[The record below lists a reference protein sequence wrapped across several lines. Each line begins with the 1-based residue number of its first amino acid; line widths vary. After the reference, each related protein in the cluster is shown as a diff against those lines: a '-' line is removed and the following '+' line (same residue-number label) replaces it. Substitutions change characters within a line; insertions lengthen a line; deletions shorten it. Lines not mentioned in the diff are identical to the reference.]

1 MSASVKWE
9 PIVLSAKVFG
19 HISQGLYRTPA
30 GAIKELVSNAY
41 DAGSDYV
48 KIRTGFP
55 LFSSFSCED
64 NGSGISLDEFVSLM
78 QGGIGNSY
86 KRRPEKYA
94 VKYDRPVIG
103 RLGVG
108 LLSLAQICT
117 QFDIISHH
125 EESQKALRATIKF
138 PPYTR
143 LEIDKILKHQEGT
156 GKEEPI
162 KGGEYSFEEIPY
174 LQSKKGVKV
183 FTKHLRPGFTRRMKD
198 LQRYGNLKASKSPG
212 PYEDFDAFIK
222 ATYSLKTKS
231 LFFLSDYDQLI
242 FGLAVASPLPYLE
255 TGRSTVLLQFPLI
268 KAYQERVKS
277 YNFSVYVDN
286 LALARPISVPS
297 DMFGTKTSD
306 CIPASEPEIVSVN
319 LEDGS
324 YSEKVQVKKY
334 EITIKRSDLKFRCF
348 ELGYD
353 SEVNGQ
359 RLNFSGYL
367 FQQTGR
373 LYPKEIQGVL
383 VRLRNVA
390 IGNYSADALTYPFAE
405 GPRFTML
412 TSEVL
417 VNEGLEDALNI
428 DRDSFNTLDPHYLR
442 IQGYL
447 HSLLHQV
454 IFPESWDE
462 EKSRNK
468 RRREKA
474 ASDSERRFVKSL
486 SKTSTKQFN
495 SISLIKREEAPTR
508 PDNTPIQFDSKRA
521 TIEIDTAHPLTV
533 KVFKRKKY
541 SQLVA
546 QVLVAFERVNTERD
560 AEKRRTLFY
569 RLIQDIFGN

>member
-1 MSASVKWE
+1 MASDVEWK
-9 PIVLSAKVFG
+9 PIELSAKVFG

-30 GAIKELVSNAY
+30 GAIKELISNAY
-41 DAGSDYV
+41 DAGADYL
-48 KIRTGFP
+48 KIHTGFP
-55 LFSSFSCED
+55 IFSSFSCED
-64 NGSGISLDEFVSLM
+64 NGSGISVDEFANLM
-78 QGGIGNSY
+78 HGGIGNSH
-86 KRRPEKYA
+86 KRRPENYT
-94 VKYDRPVIG
+94 VKYNRPVIG

-125 EESQKALRATIKF
+125 EESKRAFRATIKF

-143 LEIDKILKHQEGT
+143 LEVDKILKLQGGLQDPIT
-156 GKEEPI
+156 G
-162 KGGEYSFEEIPY
+162 GQYSFEETPY
-174 LQSKKGVKV
+174 SPDKKGVKV
-183 FTKHLRPGFTRRMKD
+183 FTRHLRPGFSRRMKD
-198 LQRYGNLKASKSPG
+198 LERYGNLKVSKDNG
-212 PYEDFDAFIK
+212 PYKDFDAFIK
-222 ATYSLKTKS
+222 ASYSLKSKS

-242 FGLAVASPLPYLE
+242 FGLAVASPLPYYE
-255 TGRSTVLLQFPLI
+255 TGRSTVLLKFPPI
-268 KAYQERVKS
+268 KAYQDKLKS
-277 YNFSVYVDN
+277 YNFAVYVDN

-306 CIPASEPEIVSVN
+306 CVTTSKPEIVAVR

-324 YSEKVQVKKY
+324 YTEDVQVKKY
-334 EITIKRSDLKFRCF
+334 EIRIRQSDLKFSF
-348 ELGYD
+348 FDLGYD

-359 RLNFSGYL
+359 RLSFSGYL

-373 LYPKEIQGVL
+373 LYPKEIQGVI

-390 IGNYSADALTYPFAE
+390 IGSYSADALTYPFAE

-417 VNEGLEDALNI
+417 VNDGLEDALNI

-454 IFPESWDE
+454 IFPESWGE

-468 RRREKA
+468 LRREKI
-474 ASDSERRFVKSL
+474 ASDNERRFVKSI
-486 SKTSTKQFN
+486 SRASARQFD
-495 SISLIKREEAPTR
+495 SISLVKREDSEVGHNGAP
-508 PDNTPIQFDSKRA
+508 IHFDSKRA
-521 TIEIDTAHPLTV
+521 TIEIDTSHPLTE

-541 SQLVA
+541 SQLA
-546 QVLVAFERVNTERD
+546 GQVLVAFERVNKIGD
-560 AEKRRTLFY
+560 PEKRRTVFY
-569 RLIQDIFGN
+569 QLIQDIFAKD